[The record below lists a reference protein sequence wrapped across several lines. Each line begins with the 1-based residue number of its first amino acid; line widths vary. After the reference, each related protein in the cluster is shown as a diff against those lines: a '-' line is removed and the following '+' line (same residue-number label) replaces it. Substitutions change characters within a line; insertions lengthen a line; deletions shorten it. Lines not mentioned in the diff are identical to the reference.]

1 MRSRLSMTA
10 ALLFVAAPAVAQLS
24 VDVRL
29 GGAHDTLAYSGTEP
43 EGRLATAGTLDA
55 EYLFAGG
62 RARLSYAL
70 DAATYSTPGDW
81 GTLRHDLG
89 GVHRTDLTN
98 SGSLRLFLG
107 ANARWQGNGD
117 AWSVA
122 GYRALGGMANIEHRS
137 NDGPTLRVGYRLDGR
152 RFTDIPELDQVE
164 HDAFVSALFNFQTRT
179 TLIGEVHLG
188 AKSYAGELIPMA
200 VSPTVSSGRSGRGR
214 GVMGPTGRPVEA
226 ALQNDA
232 DHAGLVTWRVR
243 VAQSLADRTGLSV
256 DYSARHTSGEVPP
269 ALISTPAHF
278 YDDGVYD
285 DPYASNA
292 RTAVA
297 SLKQVFQG
305 AGVLRGWV
313 AWQKK
318 DYRATPA
325 LGLTGQPM
333 EGGDLRQD
341 RVWRAGA
348 GWRVPLFPARTGRI
362 QVDLDLGY
370 AFTDHS
376 SNDAFYDYAS
386 HAFGVSLWLAY

>member
-1 MRSRLSMTA
+1 MRSRLSIAA

-29 GGAHDTLAYSGTEP
+29 GGAHDALAYADTEP

-62 RARLSYAL
+62 RARLFYAL
-70 DAATYSTPGDW
+70 DGATYSTPGDW
-81 GTLRHDLG
+81 STLRHDLG
-89 GVHRTDLTN
+89 GVHRTDLTD
-98 SGSLRLFLG
+98 SGRLRLFLG
-107 ANARWQGNGD
+107 ANATWQGNGD

-137 NDGPTLRVGYRLDGR
+137 SEGPTLRAGYRLDGR
-152 RFTDIPELDQVE
+152 RFPDIPELDQIE
-164 HDAFVSALFNFQTRT
+164 HDAFVSALFNLQTRT

-188 AKSYAGELIPMA
+188 AKSYAGEA
-200 VSPTVSSGRSGRGR
+200 VPTTVTPAVPPGRSGRGR
-214 GVMGPTGRPVEA
+214 GAMGPAVRLDET
-226 ALQNDA
+226 ALQPEA
-232 DHAGLVTWRVR
+232 DHAGLVAWRLR

-269 ALISTPAHF
+269 ALITTPAHF

-285 DPYASNA
+285 DPYASDA
-292 RTAVA
+292 RTVGAN
-297 SLKQVFQG
+297 LKHVFVG
-305 AGVLRGWV
+305 AGVVRGWV
-313 AWQKK
+313 VWQRK

-325 LGLTGQPM
+325 LDLNGGPI
-333 EGGDLRQD
+333 ESGDLRQD

-348 GWRVPLFPARTGRI
+348 GWRAPLFPARTGRV

-370 AFTDHS
+370 AFTDHL
-376 SNDAFYDYAS
+376 SNDAFYNYAS